1 MWPRRR
7 ATEPFVYP
15 VALPRA
21 IPSLVSARRIIPS
34 ASFFAWPS
42 ASLATRA
49 FVDSVDDVDELVR
62 RARSGDRGAFSAL
75 YRMHREAVA
84 RLVFRMLGRAS
95 DIEDVVQEVFLQVHR
110 SLGDFRGQS
119 KFSTWIHR
127 ITVNVVLMIRR
138 AERSRPVF
146 ADEPLATD
154 NERDA
159 GLLPDEEATLRRRL
173 AAFKRLLDRIS
184 EKKRTVY
191 VLHDIEGL
199 APAEIATIVD
209 APVLTVRTRLFYAR
223 RELAELMREEPALAQ
238 LVDEIGGLG
247 AQLGASERSPQA
259 SNALPAEGKAT

>member
-1 MWPRRR
+1 MD
-7 ATEPFVYP
+7 V
-15 VALPRA
+15 
-21 IPSLVSARRIIPS
+21 
-34 ASFFAWPS
+34 
-42 ASLATRA
+42 
-49 FVDSVDDVDELVR
+49 DVDELVR
-62 RARSGDRGAFSAL
+62 RARSGDRGAFAEL

-95 DIEDVVQEVFLQVHR
+95 DVEDVVQEVFLQVHR

-138 AERSRPVF
+138 SERSRPIF
-146 ADEPLATD
+146 ADEPLAPD
-154 NERDA
+154 QESDG
-159 GLLPDEEATLRRRL
+159 GLLPDEEATLRRRVL
-173 AAFKRLLDRIS
+173 AFKRLLDRLS

-191 VLHDIEGL
+191 VLHDIEGM

-238 LVDEIGGLG
+238 LVDELGGFG
-247 AQLGASERSPQA
+247 AQLGAFEQRARSATAPRKDGRHA
-259 SNALPAEGKAT
+259 PVEGKETT

>member
-1 MWPRRR
+1 MRPRRR
-7 ATEPFVYP
+7 ATDPLVFP

-21 IPSLVSARRIIPS
+21 IVPPFPAPAVLR
-34 ASFFAWPS
+34 ASFLAWPS
-42 ASLATRA
+42 ASLSTRA
-49 FVDSVDDVDELVR
+49 PVDPADVDELVR
-62 RARSGDRGAFSAL
+62 RARTGDRGAFAEL

-146 ADEPLATD
+146 ADEPLAPEH
-154 NERDA
+154 ERDR

-173 AAFKRLLDRIS
+173 VAFKRLLDRIS

-191 VLHDIEGL
+191 VLHDIEGM

-238 LVDEIGGLG
+238 LVDEIAGLG
-247 AQLGASERSPQA
+247 AQLGAPERSPRSSA
-259 SNALPAEGKAT
+259 RLEGKTT

>member
-1 MWPRRR
+1 MRPRRR
-7 ATEPFVYP
+7 ATDPFVYP

-21 IPSLVSARRIIPS
+21 ISSLVSAP
-34 ASFFAWPS
+34 AVAPFPSFFAWPS

-49 FVDSVDDVDELVR
+49 FVDTADVDELVR

-146 ADEPLATD
+146 ADEPLATEH
-154 NERDA
+154 ERDS

-173 AAFKRLLDRIS
+173 VAFKRLLDRIS

-259 SNALPAEGKAT
+259 SSALPAEGKAT